1 MIDGRWWEWE
11 RASGKDWAVC
21 CLCWY
26 VILFFVYFLVFFFF
40 FNMVVRCLFF
50 GLFFFWFYF
59 FFFFNIVLTWK
70 FVEASKASVLY
81 IYIDY
86 LQINHSKILSFWVNH
101 KSVLILKE
109 INLKWNSFL
118 ETTVYRGAL
127 SFYTHFSRRQ
137 NSWEILPQEHLRII
151 WLNYFE
157 SFF

>member
-1 MIDGRWWEWE
+1 MGQESKQLVDWWSRDLKKKKNEDAEINSIKPWSC
-11 RASGKDWAVC
+11 RDLDTFSPLKIVDMPKSHGDICRRSRFVKTITKMPHQNKD
-21 CLCWY
+21 
-26 VILFFVYFLVFFFF
+26 
-40 FNMVVRCLFF
+40 N
-50 GLFFFWFYF
+50 
-59 FFFFNIVLTWK
+59 
-70 FVEASKASVLY
+70 
-81 IYIDY
+81 Y

-109 INLKWNSFL
+109 INLKWNSVL